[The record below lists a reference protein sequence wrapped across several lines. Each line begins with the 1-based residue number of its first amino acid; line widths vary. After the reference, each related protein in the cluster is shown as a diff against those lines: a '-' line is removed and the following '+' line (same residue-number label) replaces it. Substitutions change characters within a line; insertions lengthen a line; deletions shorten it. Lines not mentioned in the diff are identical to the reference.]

1 MNDFIGNDLCTE
13 IIAQYINEVKEA
25 RGDSFSE
32 DDINLAEIGR
42 RTGISIG
49 RLRNYI
55 NRLMSL
61 PDMLFIRFI
70 FIADKTLNRHV
81 KIVFFAQ
88 CSKLLHHGGCM
99 MLIYSGLINP

>member
-42 RTGISIG
+42 RTGISRG
-49 RLRNYI
+49 RLRKFKKNGFVVNGKPSVPRI
-55 NRLMSL
+55 KANQVGKS
-61 PDMLFIRFI
+61 
-70 FIADKTLNRHV
+70 
-81 KIVFFAQ
+81 
-88 CSKLLHHGGCM
+88 
-99 MLIYSGLINP
+99 